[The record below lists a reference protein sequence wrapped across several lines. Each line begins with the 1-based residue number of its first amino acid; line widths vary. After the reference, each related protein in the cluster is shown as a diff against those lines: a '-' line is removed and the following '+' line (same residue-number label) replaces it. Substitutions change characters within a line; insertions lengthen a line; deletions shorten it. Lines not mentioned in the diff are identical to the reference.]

1 MGEIFYLDF
10 KSDGFGKVLIS
21 EPIGFSSTSFELRQ
35 KEKGYGRDISFAG
48 GESQFEFSYYRDH
61 YLYKL
66 LYYYHR
72 FGFESKVNLI
82 IEIAG
87 IENIVGELDFATA
100 VTDDLQYFKC
110 NVIQDTSLQVIKR
123 RSKVKVDMFSDK
135 DLDGNV
141 IDKAPT
147 TNVLVK
153 AKAVYQDGKWEQVN
167 TYDKGLDSRSS
178 YGGAGDDNTS
188 WYFVNPCV
196 NMTDTDLIG
205 MTTFY
210 SDTQVDTEREDYPS
224 FCDFQVLKASQN
236 LNNVNIDIKDVI
248 IALNTVKGNGGNG
261 YVDLKTYIQYGLDF
275 PTATKIVLPLNA
287 HLVEN
292 QSFNGTLNF
301 NHTIPSLKR
310 GESVWI
316 FFEFKVRQSTEL
328 ALLNAFFRCNTTIS
342 GMKTTITAES
352 TSYNSITKAVRLNDV
367 QKQIIKSYA
376 GLNVLAPRYEP
387 NGEFYDTFLL
397 NGNLLRSIT
406 DKPFEISLDDIE
418 ESLTEH
424 NASYEV
430 NDRVFFGTYPDFYT
444 NTECG
449 FFDNTQFSQFS
460 KKFNEK
466 HSINTFNFK
475 YKAYQALKENEQPNS
490 DDTIHGET
498 TMLLGN
504 KMVEN
509 TKAVNVEWIR
519 DSFLIDEARKK
530 SIEITTGTAY
540 QNDSDLFALDCVKNE
555 VDLSYTEASEL
566 NHEWNAEYNKLTL
579 RSNETLNF
587 KIIGVFEGTPFEIKA
602 PDKNTGFYTVLKV
615 SSQELQLTWVS
626 GGAMT
631 TNNNGVRYTE
641 YTYLIPKEEIP
652 YVSRTTEGISTTSE
666 IKSPETFANIMYS
679 VKRNIIN
686 YYNSYLATCNLYHK
700 EKAITTTAYKN
711 NGLATIVVN
720 DVTTVE
726 NQEIVPS
733 GIILSPML
741 YNDII
746 FANVEFEDYLELTK
760 NIRSKRGFIRCID
773 NNDRVIKIY
782 PVNMKWDVLS
792 KELNIKAEEKYE
804 PIDMTITNQNKII
817 TINGETQL
825 INLLWKIEDDKLAVF
840 DMNRERLFN
849 PVFWD
854 SVKINNGIPASITE
868 LESWMSLLGTKII

>member
-1 MGEIFYLDF
+1 MNVMQSQKRIAFFIKIAMENAKFYLHF
-10 KSDGFGKVLIS
+10 LSDGFGKVEIS
-21 EPIGFSSTSFELRQ
+21 EPIGMSSTSFELRQ

-48 GESQFEFSYYRDH
+48 GETQFEFSYYRDH

-82 IEIAG
+82 IEING

-100 VTDDLQYFKC
+100 ITDDLQYFKC

-135 DLDGNV
+135 DLDGND

-153 AKAVYQDGKWEQVN
+153 AKAVFQESKWEQQIVN
-167 TYDKGLDSRSS
+167 TVTTTNLGNFINVAQSLTQYEIEDTYTPSFPNSTNGNDFLLLTAKNNIRSLRINISNLKGIITQETGTGDSNLGIHLDIKKGLTYATSELIADIRNVLIKNGESVEFNI
-178 YGGAGDDNTS
+178 NT
-188 WYFVNPCV
+188 
-196 NMTDTDLIG
+196 I
-205 MTTFY
+205 
-210 SDTQVDTEREDYPS
+210 
-224 FCDFQVLKASQN
+224 
-236 LNNVNIDIKDVI
+236 IDI
-248 IALNTVKGNGGNG
+248 
-261 YVDLKTYIQYGLDF
+261 
-275 PTATKIVLPLNA
+275 P
-287 HLVEN
+287 E
-292 QSFNGTLNF
+292 
-301 NHTIPSLKR
+301 LKR
-310 GESVWI
+310 GESIWI
-316 FFEFKVRQSTEL
+316 YLFIGQIL
-328 ALLNAFFRCNTTIS
+328 AYKITAIVNTCQIS
-342 GMKTTITAES
+342 ITAES
-352 TSYNSITKAVRLNDV
+352 TAYNSITKAVRLNDV

-509 TKAVNVEWIR
+509 TKAVMVEWIR

-555 VDLSYTEASEL
+555 NDLSYTEASEL
-566 NHEWNAEYNKLTL
+566 NHEWNTGTSKLIL

-602 PDKNTGFYTVLKV
+602 PDKNTGFYTVSKV
-615 SSQELQLTWVS
+615 SEQELQLTWVS

-631 TNNNGVRYTE
+631 TNNDGVRFTQ
-641 YTYLIPKEEIP
+641 YTYLIPKEQIP
-652 YVSRTTEGISTTSE
+652 YVSRTTEGITTTSN
-666 IKSPETFANIMYS
+666 IKSPETFANILYS
-679 VKRNIIN
+679 VKRNILN

-711 NGLATIVVN
+711 NGEATIVAN

-733 GIILSPML
+733 GIILSPIM

-792 KELNIKAEEKYE
+792 KELNIKAEEKYD
-804 PIDMTITNQNKII
+804 PIDMTIIKENKII
-817 TINGETQL
+817 TINGEVQL
-825 INLLWKIEDDKLAVF
+825 YNLLWKIEDDKLAVF

-854 SVKINNGIPASITE
+854 AVTINEAFAPTITV
-868 LESWMSLLGTKII
+868 LEEWMALLGTKII